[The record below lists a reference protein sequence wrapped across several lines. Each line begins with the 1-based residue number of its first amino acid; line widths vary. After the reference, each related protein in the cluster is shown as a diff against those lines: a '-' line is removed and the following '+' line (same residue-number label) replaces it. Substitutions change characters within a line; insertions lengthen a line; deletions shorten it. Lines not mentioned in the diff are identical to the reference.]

1 MDGREIPASLSK
13 QHPGT
18 VRVKP
23 YIDKQNGDYSQ
34 LKKYGNDIN
43 QFDGH
48 SAGGKYYVLFHDFL
62 SVDWMAVEKA
72 AARYMR
78 SITQMEI
85 EWQREIVMESDN
97 G

>member
-48 SAGGKYYVLFHDFL
+48 SAGGKYYVLFDKAYKEQIEAL
-62 SVDWMAVEKA
+62 VAQGMEKEEA
-72 AARYMR
+72 K
-78 SITQMEI
+78 
-85 EWQREIVMESDN
+85 
-97 G
+97 